1 MSDDLTPAE
10 PRRQRSSALRRSWF
24 VGLIAV
30 VLTVAVLSFKLWL
43 SQPPVDRWDEID
55 FVNRFGGGSLVIAGG
70 GHLPPEIRRRFLA
83 LAGGPERATIVIVP
97 AFVADAVQVESLCET
112 WRKLG
117 VQRVQVLQARSRDES
132 NLAAFGF
139 PLDEATGVWLSGG
152 QQERLSALYAGT
164 QVEAKLQSLIERG
177 GVVGGTSAGA
187 AAMTKVMIEQG
198 VEEATEGRGFD
209 LFRDAIVDQHFLRR
223 SRLNRMIGL
232 LDAYPDRV
240 AFGIDESTAL
250 VVQVPKGRL
259 GVIGSSYVVACVP
272 KTEAG
277 TRRFEIMKPGDHID
291 LAGLRDGRTKVSSP
305 ADLDSL
311 LSDE

>member
-1 MSDDLTPAE
+1 MSDEVTPGE
-10 PRRQRSSALRRSWF
+10 PTRRRRFVARRAWF
-24 VGLIAV
+24 GGLIVV
-30 VLTVAVLSFKLWL
+30 VLAVAVLCFKHWV

-83 LAGGPERATIVIVP
+83 LAGGLDRTILVIVP
-97 AFVADAVQVESLCET
+97 AFVADAGQIESLCEP
-112 WRKLG
+112 WRELG
-117 VQRVQVLQARSRDES
+117 LKRVQVLQAGSRDEA
-132 NLAAFGF
+132 NLATFGQS
-139 PLDEATGVWLSGG
+139 LDEATGVWLSGG

-164 QVEAKLQSLIERG
+164 LVEAKLQSLLERG

-198 VEEATEGRGFD
+198 TDEASEGRGFD
-209 LFRDAIVDQHFLRR
+209 LLRDAIVDQHFLRR

-232 LDAYPDRV
+232 LDAHPDRV

-250 VVQVPKGRL
+250 VVQVQKGRL
-259 GVIGSSYVVACVP
+259 GVIGSSYVMACIP

-291 LAGLRDGRTKVSSP
+291 IAGLIDGRTKVSSP

>member
-1 MSDDLTPAE
+1 VSDAQTPAE
-10 PRRQRSSALRRSWF
+10 PVRRTRFVARRSWS
-24 VGLIAV
+24 VGLIGV
-30 VLTVAVLSFKLWL
+30 VLVVAGIYFKLWL
-43 SQPPVDRWDEID
+43 SQSPVDPWDEID

-70 GHLPPEIRRRFLA
+70 GSLPPEIRQRFLA
-83 LAGGPERATIVIVP
+83 LAGGPKRARIVIVP
-97 AFVADAVQVESLCET
+97 AFVADASQIESLCET

-117 VQRVQVLQARSRDES
+117 LKSVQVVQARSRDEAD
-132 NLAAFGF
+132 LATFGL
-139 PLDEATGVWLSGG
+139 PLDDATGVWLSGG
-152 QQERLSALYAGT
+152 QQERLSGLYAGT
-164 QVEAKLQSLIERG
+164 KVEARLQTLIERG

-209 LFRDAIVDQHFLRR
+209 LLRDAIVDQHFLRR
-223 SRLNRMIGL
+223 SRLNRMMGL
-232 LDAYPDRV
+232 LDAHPNRI

-277 TRRFEIMKPGDHID
+277 TRRFEIMKSGDQID
-291 LAGLRDGRTKVSSP
+291 LAGLIDGRTKISSP

>member
-1 MSDDLTPAE
+1 MSDEVTPTE
-10 PRRQRSSALRRSWF
+10 PTRRRRFVSRRSWSG
-24 VGLIAV
+24 GLIAV
-30 VLTVAVLSFKLWL
+30 VLAVAVLCFKLWL

-83 LAGGPERATIVIVP
+83 LAGGLDRARIVVVP
-97 AFVADAVQVESLCET
+97 AFIADAGQIESLCEP

-117 VQRVQVLQARSRDES
+117 LKSVQVLQAQSRDEAD
-132 NLAAFGF
+132 LAAFGL

-164 QVEAKLQSLIERG
+164 RVEAKLQSLIQRG

-232 LDAYPDRV
+232 LEAHPDRV

-272 KTEAG
+272 KTEVG